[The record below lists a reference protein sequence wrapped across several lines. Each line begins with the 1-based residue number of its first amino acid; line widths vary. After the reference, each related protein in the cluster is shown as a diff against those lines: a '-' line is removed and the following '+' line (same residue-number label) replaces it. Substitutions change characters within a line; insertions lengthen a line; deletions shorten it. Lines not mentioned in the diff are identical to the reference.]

1 MASKPLNNVQSTSA
15 GHYSAALKQHS
26 TSRGYQYYRESTNK
40 AFANRPGALDRV
52 NIIVEVFK
60 TKLWGATPHLHTSQ
74 VDFEKTN
81 KNKIW
86 WTQFLRLAR

>member
-26 TSRGYQYYRESTNK
+26 TSRGYQYCRESTNK

-52 NIIVEVFK
+52 NIIVKVFK
-60 TKLWGATPHLHTSQ
+60 TKLWVQLLISIHHRLILRKPT
-74 VDFEKTN
+74 KTKFGGHN
-81 KNKIW
+81 
-86 WTQFLRLAR
+86 F